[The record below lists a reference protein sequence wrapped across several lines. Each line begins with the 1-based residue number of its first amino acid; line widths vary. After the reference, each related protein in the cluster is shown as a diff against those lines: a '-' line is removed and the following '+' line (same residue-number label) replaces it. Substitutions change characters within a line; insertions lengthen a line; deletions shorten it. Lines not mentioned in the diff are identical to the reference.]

1 MAISCF
7 SEPSPAGHQSVSS
20 SPCTFNSPV
29 LSQIHVPEKDS
40 LCLRWGSWM
49 QCPGGSPA
57 ALPAHCPA
65 PPGSALDCRHEVA
78 EETNAAAGHT
88 EHSNPRSWWRLPK
101 PWRCLQPGPWV
112 SARAIPTH
120 LRKEKESPGDQTQ
133 AWSIPLPLNASKCL
147 KNPRCSRFQDSTV
160 EAKPLHSRRET
171 LLFTI
176 YLQVIFGLKF
186 CS

>member
-133 AWSIPLPLNASKCL
+133 AWSIPLPLNACTTRIPDVLDFKIVL
-147 KNPRCSRFQDSTV
+147 WRQNHSTLG
-160 EAKPLHSRRET
+160 ERPLST
-171 LLFTI
+171 KSINTSSM
-176 YLQVIFGLKF
+176 V
-186 CS
+186 